1 MTLRGSGASDGPV
14 QTGRVDVRPQR
25 VSRAVDAAGQAVE
38 PGVDDRRA
46 DGGDHRGDVPDPVCN
61 GGEQLHAPN
70 VVPPFC
76 AGARAALRATR
87 RLGASCLPAALGLL
101 TLAGPAAA
109 QQTHVLVVTGLSG
122 DPAYAELFEAWATTL
137 VDAAAERY
145 ELPPENVTWLAE
157 RVEADPERIDDRSTS
172 ENVEAA
178 VAAIAERA
186 EPNDHVLILLIGH
199 GSYQNGESRF
209 NLPRRDLTAEDY
221 DLLLERLRAQ
231 RVTFV
236 NTATSSGGFIQA
248 LSGEGR
254 TVITA
259 TRSGGQWNE
268 TVFGGHFVAA
278 FAGGS
283 EESDQNR
290 DGRVSVLEAF
300 EYAAAQV
307 SRAYEADGRLQTEHA
322 LLDDNGDREG
332 AREPDPVSS
341 DGALAR
347 TLFITAGEGAGIP
360 GWPEDPALRAL
371 YQERLEIQ
379 EQIEALQA
387 TRGGADEAL
396 YQAELE
402 KLLVAIALKGREI
415 REAEAA
421 AGEPRR

>member
-1 MTLRGSGASDGPV
+1 MTRFCSGASPGPV
-14 QTGRVDVRPQR
+14 QTGRVDVRPQG
-25 VSRAVDAAGQAVE
+25 VSPLVHAAGQSGE
-38 PGVDDRRA
+38 LRVDDQHA
-46 DGGDHRGDVPDPVCN
+46 DGGDHGGDVPDHVGN
-61 GGEQLHAPN
+61 GGR
-70 VVPPFC
+70 PFR
-76 AGARAALRATR
+76 ASENTSTFRAALRATWR
-87 RLGASCLPAALGLL
+87 FIPGCLAAVLVLL
-101 TLAGPAAA
+101 APAGPAAA

-122 DPAYAELFEAWATTL
+122 DPAYAEQFQAWATTL
-137 VDAAAERY
+137 VDAAAGRY
-145 ELPPENVTWLAE
+145 ELPAENITWLAE
-157 RVEADPERIDDRSTS
+157 RVEIDPERVDGRSTS

-186 EPNDHVLILLIGH
+186 GSDDHVLMVLIGH
-199 GSYQNGESRF
+199 GSFQNGESRF
-209 NLPRRDLTAEDY
+209 NLPRRDLTAADY
-221 DLLLERLRAQ
+221 GLLLDRLSGQ

-236 NTATSSGGFIQA
+236 NTTTSSGGFIQA
-248 LSGEGR
+248 LSGERR
-254 TVITA
+254 TVVTA

-278 FAGGS
+278 FADGS
-283 EESDQNR
+283 DESDQNR

-300 EYAAAQV
+300 EYAVAQV
-307 SRAYEADGRLQTEHA
+307 NRFYEADGLLQTEHA

-332 AREPDPVSS
+332 TREPDPVSS

-387 TRGGADEAL
+387 TRGGADEAI

-415 REAEAA
+415 RAAEAA
-421 AGEPRR
+421 AGESR

>member
-1 MTLRGSGASDGPV
+1 MTRRRGVASDRPV
-14 QTGRVDVRPQR
+14 QTGRVDVGSQG
-25 VSRAVDAAGQAVE
+25 VSLLVHAAGQAVE
-38 PGVDDRRA
+38 LRVDDQHA
-46 DGGDHRGDVPDPVCN
+46 DGGNDGGDIPNQVCSDS
-61 GGEQLHAPN
+61 EQLHASKATT
-70 VVPPFC
+70 F
-76 AGARAALRATR
+76 RAALRATWR
-87 RLGASCLPAALGLL
+87 AAAGCLSAALVLL

-109 QQTHVLVVTGLSG
+109 QQTHILVVTGLSG
-122 DPAYAELFEAWATTL
+122 DPAYAEQFHAWATTL
-137 VDAAAERY
+137 IDAATERY
-145 ELPPENVTWLAE
+145 ALPADNVTWLAE
-157 RVEADPERIDDRSTS
+157 RVEADPARIDGRSTS

-178 VAAIAERA
+178 VTAIAERA
-186 EPNDHVLILLIGH
+186 GPGDHVLIVLIGH

-221 DLLLERLRAQ
+221 ALLLDQLGAQ

-254 TVITA
+254 TVVTA

-278 FAGGS
+278 FADGS
-283 EESDQNR
+283 DESDQNR
-290 DGRVSVLEAF
+290 DGRVSMLEAF
-300 EYAAAQV
+300 EYAVAQV
-307 SRAYEADGRLQTEHA
+307 NRVYEADGRLQTEHA

-332 AREPDPVSS
+332 TREPDPVSS

-387 TRGGADEAL
+387 TRGGTDEAI

-415 REAEAA
+415 REAETAA
-421 AGEPRR
+421 ETEAPR

>member
-1 MTLRGSGASDGPV
+1 M
-14 QTGRVDVRPQR
+14 TGRLLRIGW
-25 VSRAVDAAGQAVE
+25 AA
-38 PGVDDRRA
+38 
-46 DGGDHRGDVPDPVCN
+46 
-61 GGEQLHAPN
+61 
-70 VVPPFC
+70 
-76 AGARAALRATR
+76 
-87 RLGASCLPAALGLL
+87 PAALVLL
-101 TLAGPAAA
+101 TLAAPAAA

-122 DPAYAELFEAWATTL
+122 DPAYAEQFHGWATTL
-137 VDAAAERY
+137 IDVAAGRY
-145 ELPPENVTWLAE
+145 ELPTENITWLAE
-157 RVEADPERIDDRSTS
+157 RVEADPERVDGRSTS

-186 EPNDHVLILLIGH
+186 EPDDHVLIVLIGH

-221 DLLLERLRAQ
+221 GLLLDRLQAQ

-236 NTATSSGGFIQA
+236 NAATSSGGFIQA

-254 TVITA
+254 TVVTA

-278 FAGGS
+278 FADGS

-300 EYAAAQV
+300 EYAVAQV
-307 SRAYEADGRLQTEHA
+307 NRAYESDGRLQTEHA

-332 AREPDPVSS
+332 TREPDPVSS

-387 TRGGADEAL
+387 TRGGTDEAI

-415 REAEAA
+415 REAESA
-421 AGEPRR
+421 AGAEAPR

>member
-1 MTLRGSGASDGPV
+1 M
-14 QTGRVDVRPQR
+14 
-25 VSRAVDAAGQAVE
+25 
-38 PGVDDRRA
+38 
-46 DGGDHRGDVPDPVCN
+46 
-61 GGEQLHAPN
+61 
-70 VVPPFC
+70 
-76 AGARAALRATR
+76 TR
-87 RLGASCLPAALGLL
+87 RLRRVRQALPAALALL
-101 TLAGPAAA
+101 ALANPAAA
-109 QQTHVLVVTGLSG
+109 QQTHILVVTGLSG
-122 DPAYAELFEAWATTL
+122 DPAYAEQFHTWASTI
-137 VDAAAERY
+137 VDAAAGRY
-145 ELPPENVTWLAE
+145 ELPADNVTWLAE
-157 RVEADPERIDDRSTS
+157 RVEADPERIDARSTS

-178 VAAIAERA
+178 VTAIADRA
-186 EPNDHVLILLIGH
+186 RPNDHVLILLIGH

-221 DLLLERLRAQ
+221 DLLLERLQGQ
-231 RVTFV
+231 RVSFV

-248 LSGEGR
+248 LSGAGR
-254 TVITA
+254 TVVTA

-278 FAGGS
+278 FADGS

-300 EYAAAQV
+300 EYAVAQV
-307 SRAYEADGRLQTEHA
+307 SRVYESDGRLQTEHA

-332 AREPDPVSS
+332 TREPDPVSS

-347 TLFITAGEGAGIP
+347 TLFISAGEGAGIP

-387 TRGGADEAL
+387 TRGGTDEAI

-421 AGEPRR
+421 AGEPR

>member
-1 MTLRGSGASDGPV
+1 MTRRRSGASAGPV
-14 QTGRVDVRPQR
+14 QTGRVDVRPQGFSLF
-25 VSRAVDAAGQAVE
+25 VHAAGQAVE
-38 PGVDDRRA
+38 LRVDEQHA
-46 DGGDHRGDVPDPVCN
+46 DGGDYGGEVPDHVGD
-61 GGEQLHAPN
+61 GGERLHAPQ
-70 VVPPFC
+70 VTSTSR
-76 AGARAALRATR
+76 AGGRAALRATR
-87 RLGASCLPAALGLL
+87 RFVPGCLLALALL

-122 DPAYAELFEAWATTL
+122 DPVYAEQFHGWATTL
-137 VDAAAERY
+137 IDVAAERY
-145 ELPPENVTWLAE
+145 ELPADNITWLAE
-157 RVEADPERIDDRSTS
+157 QADVDPDRVDGRSTS

-186 EPNDHVLILLIGH
+186 EPNDHVLIVLVGH

-209 NLPRRDLTAEDY
+209 NLPRRDLTAGDY
-221 DLLLERLRAQ
+221 ALLLDQLQAQ

-236 NTATSSGGFIQA
+236 NTATSSGGFIEA

-254 TVITA
+254 TVVTA

-278 FAGGS
+278 FADGS

-300 EYAAAQV
+300 EYAVAQV
-307 SRAYEADGRLQTEHA
+307 NRFYEADGLLQTEHA

-332 AREPDPVSS
+332 TREPDPVSS

-347 TLFITAGEGAGIP
+347 TLFITAGAGAGIP

-387 TRGGADEAL
+387 TRGGTDAAI

-402 KLLVAIALKGREI
+402 KLLLAIALKGREI
-415 REAEAA
+415 REAEAS
-421 AGEPRR
+421 AGESR

>member
-1 MTLRGSGASDGPV
+1 LR
-14 QTGRVDVRPQR
+14 TT
-25 VSRAVDAAGQAVE
+25 
-38 PGVDDRRA
+38 RRW
-46 DGGDHRGDVPDPVCN
+46 GHRGGAELV
-61 GGEQLHAPN
+61 
-70 VVPPFC
+70 
-76 AGARAALRATR
+76 AGCLRAALVA
-87 RLGASCLPAALGLL
+87 LVLAA
-101 TLAGPAAA
+101 PAAA

-122 DPAYAELFEAWATTL
+122 DPAYAEQFQAWATTL
-137 VDAAAERY
+137 IDAATGRY
-145 ELPPENVTWLAE
+145 ELPADNVTWLAE
-157 RVEADPERIDDRSTS
+157 RADVDPDRVDGRSTS
-172 ENVEAA
+172 ESVSAA
-178 VAAIAERA
+178 VTAIAERA
-186 EPNDHVLILLIGH
+186 EPNDHVLIVLIGH

-221 DLLLERLRAQ
+221 ALLLDELQAQ

-236 NTATSSGGFIQA
+236 NTATSSGGFIEA
-248 LSGEGR
+248 LSGQGR
-254 TVITA
+254 TVVTA

-278 FAGGS
+278 FADGS

-300 EYAAAQV
+300 EYAVAQV
-307 SRAYEADGRLQTEHA
+307 NRVYESDGRLQTEHA

-332 AREPDPVSS
+332 TREPDPVSS

-387 TRGGADEAL
+387 TRGGTDEAI

-402 KLLVAIALKGREI
+402 KLLLAIALKGREI

-421 AGEPRR
+421 AGEEPR

>member
-1 MTLRGSGASDGPV
+1 M
-14 QTGRVDVRPQR
+14 
-25 VSRAVDAAGQAVE
+25 
-38 PGVDDRRA
+38 
-46 DGGDHRGDVPDPVCN
+46 
-61 GGEQLHAPN
+61 
-70 VVPPFC
+70 
-76 AGARAALRATR
+76 TR
-87 RLGASCLPAALGLL
+87 RLRGVRRRALPAALVLL
-101 TLAGPAAA
+101 TLAAPAAA

-122 DPAYAELFEAWATTL
+122 DPAYAEQFHGWATTL
-137 VDAAAERY
+137 IDVAAGRY
-145 ELPPENVTWLAE
+145 ELPPENITWLAE
-157 RVEADPERIDDRSTS
+157 RVEADPERVDGRSTS

-186 EPNDHVLILLIGH
+186 EPDDHVLIVLIGH

-221 DLLLERLRAQ
+221 GLLLGRLEAQ

-254 TVITA
+254 TVVTA

-278 FAGGS
+278 FADGS

-300 EYAAAQV
+300 EYAVAQV
-307 SRAYEADGRLQTEHA
+307 NRVYESDGRLQTEHA

-332 AREPDPVSS
+332 TREPDPVSS

-387 TRGGADEAL
+387 TRGGTDEAI

-415 REAEAA
+415 REAESA
-421 AGEPRR
+421 AGAGAPR